1 MSDKKSLQKVT
12 ELEQIVDKKSFDA
25 YIKNFGTSNELI
37 DHIYSQ
43 MSKAYMDDDMD
54 ESIYHDILVDT
65 FSESPELKH
74 KAERVRNL
82 TYEVNQQII
91 SACIHNYVREKGCFP
106 QVTAIRE
113 KTGLSRTTIYRHLKL
128 DDYTPANK
136 LIKGKLEV
144 MATMAL
150 EQLYKIGINENNHT
164 ALKTFIELVNGSN
177 GTRCVNNYIQIN
189 NLQLTKEEF
198 EQLPDEVILQIESI
212 ISKNKVAQSN
222 V

>member
-1 MSDKKSLQKVT
+1 MNNKKSLQKVT
-12 ELEQIVDKKSFDA
+12 GLEQIVDRKTFDD
-25 YIKNFGTSNELI
+25 YIKNYGPSDELI
-37 DHIYSQ
+37 DYIYAQ
-43 MSKAYMDDDMD
+43 MSKAYLDDDMD
-54 ESIYHDILVDT
+54 ESIYHDILVET
-65 FSESPELKH
+65 FSRTPNLSH

-128 DDYTPANK
+128 DDYSPANK
-136 LIKGKLEV
+136 LIKGKFEV

-164 ALKTFIELVNGSN
+164 ALKSFIELVNGSN
-177 GTRCVNNYIQIN
+177 SAKYVNNYIQIN

-198 EQLPDEVILQIESI
+198 EQLPDEVILQIENL
-212 ISKNKVAQSN
+212 ISSVKV
-222 V
+222 

>member
-1 MSDKKSLQKVT
+1 MNNKKSLQKVT
-12 ELEQIVDKKSFDA
+12 DLEQIVDRKTFDDYLKNHGPSDELVD
-25 YIKNFGTSNELI
+25 YI
-37 DHIYSQ
+37 YAQ
-43 MSKAYMDDDMD
+43 MSMAYLDDDMD
-54 ESIYHDILVDT
+54 ESIYHDILVET
-65 FSESPELKH
+65 FSKTPNLSH

-128 DDYTPANK
+128 DDYSPANK
-136 LIKGKLEV
+136 LIKGKFEV

-164 ALKTFIELVNGSN
+164 ALKSFIELVNGSN
-177 GTRCVNNYIQIN
+177 STKYVNNYIQIN

-198 EQLPDEVILQIESI
+198 EQLPDEVILQIENI
-212 ISKNKVAQSN
+212 IAQN
-222 V
+222 RAT

>member
-1 MSDKKSLQKVT
+1 MNNKKSLQKVT
-12 ELEQIVDKKSFDA
+12 GLEQIVDRKTFDD
-25 YIKNFGTSNELI
+25 YIKNHGPSDELI
-37 DHIYSQ
+37 DYIYAQ
-43 MSKAYMDDDMD
+43 MSKAYLDDDMD
-54 ESIYHDILVDT
+54 ESIYHDILVET
-65 FSESPELKH
+65 FSRTPNLSH

-128 DDYTPANK
+128 DDYSPANK
-136 LIKGKLEV
+136 LIKGKFEV

-150 EQLYKIGINENNHT
+150 EQLYKIGVQENNHT
-164 ALKTFIELVNGSN
+164 ALKSFIELVNGSN
-177 GTRCVNNYIQIN
+177 RTKCVNNYIQIN

-198 EQLPDEVILQIESI
+198 EQLPNEVILQIENL
-212 ISKNKVAQSN
+212 ISTVKV
-222 V
+222 